1 MLLEDFVLTV
11 TSRGGYNA
19 VMTPEEQANKI
30 EEIYNEA
37 MVKLEGLSK
46 ERNEIIKGYIK
57 ELESQ
62 KVNAIRD
69 SLGLTNNN

>member
-1 MLLEDFVLTV
+1 
-11 TSRGGYNA
+11 
-19 VMTPEEQANKI
+19 MTPEEQANKI